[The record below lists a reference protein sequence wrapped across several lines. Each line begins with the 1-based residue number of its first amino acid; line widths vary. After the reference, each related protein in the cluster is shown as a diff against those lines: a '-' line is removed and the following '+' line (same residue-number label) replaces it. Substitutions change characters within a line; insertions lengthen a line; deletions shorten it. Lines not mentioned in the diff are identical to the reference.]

1 MDQPE
6 FVQKGRLL
14 KLKVWTVCRSFVMFL
29 MLIWNILLVPKLYF
43 FIRQEFF
50 STLGIDKFIRN
61 VAERT

>member
-1 MDQPE
+1 MDKPE

-29 MLIWNILLVPKLYF
+29 MLIWNILLVPKLSF

-50 STLGIDKFIRN
+50 STLAVDKFIRN